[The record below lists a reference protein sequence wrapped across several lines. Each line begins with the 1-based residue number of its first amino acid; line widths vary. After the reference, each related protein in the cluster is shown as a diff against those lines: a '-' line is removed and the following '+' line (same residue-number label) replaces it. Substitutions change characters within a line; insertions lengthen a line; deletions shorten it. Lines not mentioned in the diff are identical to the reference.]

1 MKTKASTTIAPDP
14 AHRDPITGEPG
25 THMLGTSVGAVA
37 VGAVGTALGVAVA
50 GPVGGLVG
58 ATIGPMLGGLAGH
71 EIAETM
77 DPTIPP
83 TGHAQKSAGAEYD
96 HPLLDR
102 IESVPIHRDPSE
114 ADTITVDLGPSFHQS
129 VKAAAA
135 ATAAQSATDPIEQR
149 ATEIARRQGR
159 HQVADS
165 DRRRAFV
172 ELKDEGATV

>member
-1 MKTKASTTIAPDP
+1 MKTKTPSTAPDP

-58 ATIGPMLGGLAGH
+58 AAIGPMLGGLAGH

-77 DPTIPP
+77 DPTVSNPN
-83 TGHAQKSAGAEYD
+83 AAEEEHE
-96 HPLLDR
+96 HPLLDK
-102 IESVPIHRDPSE
+102 IESVPIHRDSSE
-114 ADTITVDLGPSFHQS
+114 AETTAVDLDPLFRPS
-129 VKAAAA
+129 VKAATAA
-135 ATAAQSATDPIEQR
+135 AAAQTTTDPIEQR

-159 HQVADS
+159 HQVAES
-165 DRRRAFV
+165 DRRRAFI
-172 ELKDEGATV
+172 ELRDEGATV